1 MELGEGNG
9 EVTVMSTQAKTLFG
23 MGGGAVSI
31 GTDQEDQQDPT
42 PDGEELP
49 EDDEVTDEHRD
60 PEPTPEEDAD

>member
-1 MELGEGNG
+1 
-9 EVTVMSTQAKTLFG
+9 MSTQSKTLFG

-49 EDDEVTDEHRD
+49 EDDEVADEHRD
-60 PEPTPEEDAD
+60 PEPTTEEDAD